1 MRSGR
6 LVDGRGE
13 ARHTTIAT
21 MPFRGRPSRGCETCR
36 RRKIKCDLRDG
47 GCAKCEKAGWPC
59 EGYRDITDLMFHDE
73 SAKTKA
79 KVTAGQGS
87 RRRQARLEKSPSPS
101 PASASAASS
110 ASASPAASPKTGPST
125 ELVALSLPAEPSL
138 APAIDDMAIGYFFDQ
153 YVFRYRDRRDS
164 WYIEDGNGCLLA
176 AIKALGTAGVIKR
189 TAPRPSADPEA
200 RKHYL
205 TALQLTNSAL
215 RSPDDVKRDSTLLAI
230 VILGIFEAVSGFQ
243 QNLDTWRDHVNG
255 AASLLQ
261 LRGRDQFKTQTGC
274 RLYLQTV
281 LNLII
286 SCLSRRIPIPDHVRV
301 VHKIAEQYIPD
312 PKDSVWRFTIAS
324 MRLADLNARLLP
336 GNFPIS
342 STQAP
347 HIVEDALALYA
358 EIESAL
364 ADAPGDWK
372 PRLVGATGPV
382 VYADYYYVFDS
393 YLVAQMFC
401 GMCSYRIMLIDIL
414 RKAVANCRTTGYKL
428 PPQQL
433 EQVQYCLGSLRQLQM
448 AILAVVP
455 QHLEDRFKIVHS
467 KLPEG
472 TQDLTCTGFRIRD
485 HNPFRGICSEGREL
499 PFVRMAGGFQIQFP
513 IFTAGASDAPGG
525 PIRTW
530 VIGMLKLLG
539 QSIGIQQ
546 AFVLASQLE
555 GVHGPLWDVLL

>member
-1 MRSGR
+1 
-6 LVDGRGE
+6 
-13 ARHTTIAT
+13 

-36 RRKIKCDLRDG
+36 RRKIKCDLREG
-47 GCAKCEKAGWPC
+47 GCEKCEKAGWQC
-59 EGYRDITDLMFHDE
+59 EGYRDITNLMFHDE

-79 KVTAGQGS
+79 KVTAEQGA
-87 RRRQARLEKSPSPS
+87 RRRQARIEKSSS
-101 PASASAASS
+101 PASGSAASS
-110 ASASPAASPKTGPST
+110 ASASPALSPKAMPST
-125 ELVALSLPAEPSL
+125 ELVAASPPAEPTM
-138 APAIDDMAIGYFFDQ
+138 APAIDDMAIGYFFDK
-153 YVFRYRDRRDS
+153 YVFRYRDKRDH

-176 AIKALGTAGVIKR
+176 AIKALGTAGVMKR
-189 TAPRPSADPEA
+189 TGAGPSADPEA

-215 RSPDDVKRDSTLLAI
+215 RSQEDVKRDSTLLAI

-243 QNLDTWRDHVNG
+243 KSLDTWRDHVNG

-301 VHKIAEQYIPD
+301 VHKIAEQHIPD

-336 GNFPIS
+336 GNFPVS

-347 HIVEDALALYA
+347 SIVEDDLALYA
-358 EIESAL
+358 EIESIL
-364 ADAPGDWK
+364 TDAPEDWR
-372 PRLVGATGPV
+372 PQLVGGTGPV

-393 YLVAQMFC
+393 YLVAQTFC
-401 GMCSYRIMLIDIL
+401 GLCSYRIMLIDIL
-414 RKAVANCRTTGYKL
+414 RKAMVNCRTTGYKL

-433 EQVQYCLGSLRQLQM
+433 EQVQYCLGSIKQLQM

-455 QHLEDRFKIVHS
+455 QHLGDRFEIVHS
-467 KLPEG
+467 KPPGEK
-472 TQDLTCTGFRIRD
+472 QDRVWTGFQSRD
-485 HNPFRGICSEGREL
+485 HNPFRGNYSEGLEP

-513 IFTAGASDAPGG
+513 IFTVGASDPPGG

-530 VIGMLKLLG
+530 VIGVLKLLG

-546 AFVLASQLE
+546 AFVLAWQLE
-555 GVHGPLWDVLL
+555 GVHQPPWDISD

>member
-1 MRSGR
+1 
-6 LVDGRGE
+6 
-13 ARHTTIAT
+13 

-36 RRKIKCDLRDG
+36 RRKIKCDLREG
-47 GCAKCEKAGWPC
+47 GCEKCEKAGWQC
-59 EGYRDITDLMFHDE
+59 EGYRDITNLMFHDE

-79 KVTAGQGS
+79 KVTAEQGA
-87 RRRQARLEKSPSPS
+87 RRRQARSAKSSS
-101 PASASAASS
+101 PASRSAASS
-110 ASASPAASPKTGPST
+110 ASTSPALSPKAMPSST
-125 ELVALSLPAEPSL
+125 ELVAASPPPEPTM
-138 APAIDDMAIGYFFDQ
+138 APAIDDMAIGYFFDK
-153 YVFRYRDRRDS
+153 YVFRYGDKRDH

-189 TAPRPSADPEA
+189 TGAGPSADPEA

-215 RSPDDVKRDSTLLAI
+215 RSQEDVKRDSTLLAI

-243 QNLDTWRDHVNG
+243 KSLDTWRDHVNG

-261 LRGRDQFKTQTGC
+261 LRGRDQFNTQTGC

-301 VHKIAEQYIPD
+301 VHKIAEQHIPD

-336 GNFPIS
+336 GNFPVS
-342 STQAP
+342 SIQAP
-347 HIVEDALALYA
+347 NIVEDALALYA
-358 EIESAL
+358 EIESIL
-364 ADAPGDWK
+364 ADAPEDWR
-372 PRLVGATGPV
+372 PQLIPGTGPV

-433 EQVQYCLGSLRQLQM
+433 EQVQYCLGSLKQLQM

-455 QHLEDRFKIVHS
+455 QHLGDRFEIVHS
-467 KLPEG
+467 KPPGEKQNR
-472 TQDLTCTGFRIRD
+472 TWTGLQIRD
-485 HNPFRGICSEGREL
+485 HNPFRGNYSEGLEL

-513 IFTAGASDAPGG
+513 VFTVGASDPPGG

-530 VIGMLKLLG
+530 VIGVLKLLG
-539 QSIGIQQ
+539 KSIGIQQ

-555 GVHGPLWDVLL
+555 GVQRPPWDISD